1 MLSCLSFSAYFSYIE
16 RKTKL
21 IALNIQLVKIRQFC
35 FLLEEINCKF
45 FEMYQ
50 SIIVLSNEIGCE
62 FPFQDFEIQPCMESL
77 IWALVKG
84 YWYGPVK
91 PDYIKQV

>member
-1 MLSCLSFSAYFSYIE
+1 
-16 RKTKL
+16 
-21 IALNIQLVKIRQFC
+21 
-35 FLLEEINCKF
+35 
-45 FEMYQ
+45 MYQ

-91 PDYIKQV
+91 PDYVKQVWIQF